1 MSETKGTGGTCPV
14 TGQNAG
20 DAGTKS
26 ARPADRAAR
35 RAYKVAPEATLLAGK
50 TGLLGLR
57 RLSRGDILSVIPQA
71 ATHLPIISGKV
82 LRRFHFVTDPGGNR
96 QLFKSNFINYPKS
109 PETKGVLAK
118 ALKRGLFVIEG
129 EEWRW
134 QRRALNPAF
143 APRNVA
149 RLTPP
154 MTRCAEESSA
164 RLSAAP
170 EGPVNISYEMMQTAF
185 DVIVRVT
192 FSGGDGESTVPLD
205 TVNKAIEHYL
215 DKTARVSLLDFLGV
229 PSWVPRPGRVRTHPT
244 LRALKEGADAAIAE
258 RRRNPGGANPA
269 LLDLL
274 LDAEDPKTG
283 RRMTDAELRDNLIT
297 FLIAGH
303 ETTALTLSWALYL
316 LALDPATQKRAA
328 KEARAVLGGRAAT
341 ADDVENLAFIKQV
354 LYETMRLY
362 PPIPVHLRTAAADD
376 EVCGHAVKKGDVM
389 IVPFYALHRNRR
401 LWDQPRKF
409 IPDRFADMS
418 RIDRF
423 AYVPFSVGPRVC
435 IGADFA
441 MQEAT
446 IILATLL
453 ARHRFRLTDA
463 RPPKPKLILTLRPD
477 TDIWLDVKPRRA
489 AGDAAGKPSP
499 ANPAKTA
506 GRKAGG
512 KAGRKTGKRAGKRAG
527 KTAGEKL

>member
-1 MSETKGTGGTCPV
+1 MSETKGTGGKCPV
-14 TGQNAG
+14 TGQSAG
-20 DAGTKS
+20 DAGTASAKP
-26 ARPADRAAR
+26 ARPTKPGAR
-35 RAYKVAPEATLLAGK
+35 PPRGAPKIAPEAGLLEGR
-50 TGLLGLR
+50 TGLIGLR

-71 ATHLPIISGKV
+71 TTHLPIISGKI

-96 QLFKSNFINYPKS
+96 RLFKSNFINYPKS

-154 MTRCAEESSA
+154 MTRCAAESSA
-164 RLSAAP
+164 RLAEAD
-170 EGPVNISYEMMQTAF
+170 GPVNISYEMMKTAF

-192 FSGGDGESTVPLD
+192 FSGGDGQSTVPLD
-205 TVNKAIEHYL
+205 TVSEAIEHYL

-229 PSWVPRPGRVRTHPT
+229 PAWVPRPGRVRTHPT
-244 LRALKEGADAAIAE
+244 LKALKDGADAAIAE
-258 RRRNPGGANPA
+258 RRLNPNADAPA

-316 LALDPATQKRAA
+316 LALDPETQKRAA
-328 KEARAVLGGRAAT
+328 KEARAVLGDRAAT
-341 ADDVENLAFIKQV
+341 AEDVAKLPFVQQV
-354 LYETMRLY
+354 LYETLRLY

-389 IVPFYALHRNRR
+389 IVPFYALHRNNR
-401 LWDQPRKF
+401 LWKQPRKF
-409 IPDRFADMS
+409 IPDRFADMGE
-418 RIDRF
+418 IDRF

-463 RPPKPKLILTLRPD
+463 PPPKPKLILTLRPD
-477 TDIWLDVKPRRA
+477 RDIWLDVKPRRA
-489 AGDAAGKPSP
+489 KAPGTTKRDKARTGASGTRCP
-499 ANPAKTA
+499 
-506 GRKAGG
+506 AGG
-512 KAGRKTGKRAGKRAG
+512 
-527 KTAGEKL
+527 EKP

>member
-1 MSETKGTGGTCPV
+1 MSETTGTGGRCPV
-14 TGQNAG
+14 TGQGAAEAETG
-20 DAGTKS
+20 AATSRD
-26 ARPADRAAR
+26 RPAR
-35 RAYKVAPEATLLAGK
+35 KVAPEASLL
-50 TGLLGLR
+50 TGRPSLLGLR

-71 ATHLPIISGKV
+71 TTHLPIISGKI
-82 LRRFHFVTDPGGNR
+82 LRRFHFVTDPDGNR
-96 QLFKSNFINYPKS
+96 QLFKTNFINYPKS

-154 MTRCAEESSA
+154 MTRCAEESST
-164 RLSAAP
+164 RIAAA
-170 EGPVNISYEMMQTAF
+170 EGPVNISYEMMKTAF

-192 FSGGDGESTVPLD
+192 FSGGDGDSTVPLD
-205 TVNKAIEHYL
+205 TVSEAIEHYL
-215 DKTARVSLLDFLGV
+215 DKTARVSILDFLGV
-229 PSWVPRPGRVRTHPT
+229 PAWVPRPGRVRTHPT
-244 LRALKEGADAAIAE
+244 LKALKDGADAAIAE
-258 RRRNPGGANPA
+258 RRRNPNTDAPA

-274 LDAEDPKTG
+274 LDAEDTKTG

-316 LALDPATQKRAA
+316 LAMDPATQKRAA
-328 KEARAVLGGRAAT
+328 TEAQAVLGGRAAT
-341 ADDVENLAFIKQV
+341 AEDVEKLPFVQQV
-354 LYETMRLY
+354 IYETLRLY

-389 IVPFYALHRNRR
+389 IAPFYSLHRNKR
-401 LWDQPRKF
+401 LWKQPRKF
-409 IPDRFADMS
+409 LPDRFADMS
-418 RIDRF
+418 KIDRF

-463 RPPKPKLILTLRPD
+463 PPPKPKLILTLRPD
-477 TDIWLDVKPRRA
+477 RDIWLDVKPRKVA
-489 AGDAAGKPSP
+489 APAETAGTGK
-499 ANPAKTA
+499 ARKATRKKA
-506 GRKAGG
+506 GRKAGRKAG
-512 KAGRKTGKRAGKRAG
+512 KAPHKRAG
-527 KTAGEKL
+527 EKA

>member
-1 MSETKGTGGTCPV
+1 MIETTSSGGKCPV
-14 TGQNAG
+14 TCGGGDTAAATPENPQHKAG
-20 DAGTKS
+20 W
-26 ARPADRAAR
+26 AAR
-35 RAYKVAPEATLLAGK
+35 KVAPEASMLVGK
-50 TGLLGLR
+50 TGLFGLR
-57 RLSRGDILSVIPQA
+57 RLSRGDILSVIPQN
-71 ATHLPIISGKV
+71 TTRLPIISGKV
-82 LRRFHFVTDPGGNR
+82 LRRFHIVSDPDGNR
-96 QLFKSNFINYPKS
+96 QIFKTNFINYPKS
-109 PETKGVLAK
+109 PEAKGVLAK

-154 MTRCAEESSA
+154 MTR
-164 RLSAAP
+164 SAA
-170 EGPVNISYEMMQTAF
+170 ESADRLAAADGPVNISYEMMKTAF

-192 FSGGDGESTVPLD
+192 FSGGDGESTVPLAA
-205 TVNKAIEHYL
+205 VNEAIEHYL
-215 DKTARVSLLDFLGV
+215 EKTAKLSLLDLLGL

-244 LRALKEGADAAIAE
+244 LKALKAGADAAIAE
-258 RRRNPGGANPA
+258 RRRNPNSDNPA

-283 RRMTDAELRDNLIT
+283 RQMTDDELRDNLIT

-316 LALDPATQKRAA
+316 VAMDPATQKRAA
-328 KEARAVLGGRAAT
+328 KEARAVLGTRAAT
-341 ADDVENLAFIKQV
+341 GDDVDKLPYIRQV
-354 LYETMRLY
+354 LHETLRLY

-376 EVCGHAVKKGDVM
+376 EVCGHAVKKGDMM
-389 IVPFYALHRNRR
+389 IVPFYALHRHRR
-401 LWDQPRKF
+401 HWKQPRKF
-409 IPDRFADMS
+409 IPERFDDMS
-418 RIDRF
+418 KIDRF

-441 MQEAT
+441 MQEAI

-463 RPPKPKLILTLRPD
+463 KPPRPKLILTLRPD
-477 TDIWLDVKPRRA
+477 SDIWLDVTP
-489 AGDAAGKPSP
+489 
-499 ANPAKTA
+499 
-506 GRKAGG
+506 RKAA
-512 KAGRKTGKRAGKRAG
+512 KPA
-527 KTAGEKL
+527 

>member
-1 MSETKGTGGTCPV
+1 MNEKTAKGDKCPV
-14 TGQNAG
+14 AG
-20 DAGTKS
+20 
-26 ARPADRAAR
+26 RPADTAGATAEIPAGERPHR
-35 RAYKVAPEATLLAGK
+35 RVAPEATMLKGK

-57 RLSRGDILSVIPQA
+57 RRSRGDILSVIPQA
-71 ATHLPIISGKV
+71 TTHLPIISGKL
-82 LRRFHFVTDPGGNR
+82 LRRFHFVTDPDANR
-96 QLFKSNFINYPKS
+96 QIFKTNFINYPKS
-109 PETKGVLAK
+109 PEAKGVLAK
-118 ALKRGLFVIEG
+118 ALERGLFVIEG

-149 RLTPP
+149 RLIPP
-154 MTRCAEESSA
+154 VTRCAAEA
-164 RLSAAP
+164 ADRLAGAD
-170 EGPVNISYEMMQTAF
+170 GPVNISYEMMKTAF
-185 DVIVRVT
+185 DVIVQVT
-192 FSGGDGESTVPLD
+192 FSGGDGKSTVPLD
-205 TVNKAIEHYL
+205 IVNEAIEHYL
-215 DKTARVSLLDFLGV
+215 DKTARVSLLDFLGL
-229 PSWVPRPGRVRTHPT
+229 PTWVPRPGRVRTHPT
-244 LRALKEGADAAIAE
+244 LKALKDGADAAIAE
-258 RRRNPGGANPA
+258 RRRNPKPDNPA

-283 RRMTDAELRDNLIT
+283 RRMSDAELRDNLIT

-328 KEARAVLGGRAAT
+328 REARAVLGTRAAT
-341 ADDVENLAFIKQV
+341 GDDVEKLPFIQQV
-354 LYETMRLY
+354 LHETLRLY

-376 EVCGHAVKKGDVM
+376 QVCGHAVKKGDVM

-401 LWDQPRKF
+401 LWEQPRKF
-409 IPDRFADMS
+409 IPHRFRDMAK
-418 RIDRF
+418 IDRF

-463 RPPKPKLILTLRPD
+463 RPPRPKLILTLRPD
-477 TDIWLDVKPRRA
+477 KDIWLDVRPR
-489 AGDAAGKPSP
+489 
-499 ANPAKTA
+499 
-506 GRKAGG
+506 
-512 KAGRKTGKRAGKRAG
+512 KRAKPA
-527 KTAGEKL
+527 